1 MVIDPEPADLAL
13 EMRVVRFILDY
24 DGAKKAE
31 YDRLRRAESRV
42 ERNFCKSRFRRKTK
56 NTEPAGEVGPDEPPS
71 QDEIDVSAPR
81 GSRSP
86 FAHCPISVPPVQPSM
101 PHEVGF
107 RHRL

>member
-42 ERNFCKSRFRRKTK
+42 ERNLRKSRLRRKTK
-56 NTEPAGEVGPDEPPS
+56 NTELADEVGLDEPPS
-71 QDEIDVSAPR
+71 QDEIEVSAPR
-81 GSRSP
+81 HSRSR
-86 FAHCPISVPPVQPSM
+86 FAHCPTSVPPVQPSM

-107 RHRL
+107 RRCF